1 MGTESR
7 PGHDDQCVD
16 GDRIQRGLQ
25 ASLSTLICM
34 IPLFFVPVYIIVAF
48 AKTVC
53 LVAIF
58 GLLHGIVII
67 PVCLSFFPKKTRPMV
82 ARTPAILEEQ
92 KESMLT

>member
-1 MGTESR
+1 MTK
-7 PGHDDQCVD
+7 
-16 GDRIQRGLQ
+16 ILQ
-25 ASLSTLICM
+25 AVGKPIIEASLSTLICM

-53 LVAIF
+53 LVALL

-67 PVCLSFFPKKTRPMV
+67 PVCLTFFPKKTKSLFT
-82 ARTPAILEEQ
+82 RTPAHLEEQ